1 MEEIKE
7 RAGRETA
14 LQKGNRE
21 MEMTENVQLTKEQNI
36 MELLELLRK
45 NNMKEAA
52 NRIFEMAAYVDVMEK
67 KMDSVLEELV
77 TVKDQL
83 HKMEEREAE
92 KGLKQSLKRA
102 VSKLEQDCQ
111 DIKEKLSEVKA
122 EIKAKAG
129 EIVTAAKQKGK
140 AALNRVSEFLGIK
153 KKLQNIRQNVQ
164 ESIEDVDKTI
174 GKIEA
179 FGKGMREAGQKIAN
193 TFRTFADKPEK
204 EYGEKK
210 FSKIELIKKPFQAKR
225 KLLSG
230 ILDCVDAAIEK
241 TERLAADVK
250 QYQTDKA
257 ERETGSI
264 DNTETVSPIELAR
277 VAEPE
282 FQYGA
287 EAFEAHQKEAEKT
300 MIKDNTTK
308 NVPVKSGKSR

>member
-1 MEEIKE
+1 ME
-7 RAGRETA
+7 RE
-14 LQKGNRE
+14 KK
-21 MEMTENVQLTKEQNI
+21 MEMIETMQLTKEQNLI
-36 MELLELLRK
+36 ELLELLRK

-52 NRIFEMAAYVDVMEK
+52 NSIFEMAAYVDVMEK

-83 HKMEEREAE
+83 HKMEERETE

-102 VSKLEQDCQ
+102 VNKLEQDCKAM
-111 DIKEKLSEVKA
+111 KEKLFEVKI

-129 EIVTAAKQKGK
+129 EIVTAVKQKGK
-140 AALNRVSEFLGIK
+140 AALNKVSEFLGIK

-164 ESIEDVDKTI
+164 KSIEDVDKSI
-174 GKIEA
+174 GKIDA
-179 FGKGMREAGQKIAN
+179 FGTGMREAEQKIAN

-210 FSKIELIKKPFQAKR
+210 FSKTELIKKPFQAKR

-230 ILDCVDAAIEK
+230 ILNCADATIEK

-257 ERETGSI
+257 EREKGNI
-264 DNTETVSPIELAR
+264 GNVEAVNPVDLAS

-287 EAFEAHQKEAEKT
+287 EAFEAHQKKSEKVAT
-300 MIKDNTTK
+300 KDKVTK
-308 NVPVKSGKSR
+308 NEPVKSGKSR

>member
-1 MEEIKE
+1 
-7 RAGRETA
+7 
-14 LQKGNRE
+14 
-21 MEMTENVQLTKEQNI
+21 MEMTANVELTKEKNL
-36 MELLELLRK
+36 MELLDLLRK

-52 NRIFEMAAYVDVMEK
+52 NSIFEMAAYVDVMEK
-67 KMDSVLEELV
+67 KMDSVLDELT
-77 TVKDQL
+77 TVKNQL

-102 VSKLEQDCQ
+102 VNKLEQDCKAM
-111 DIKEKLSEVKA
+111 KEKLSEVKT

-140 AALNRVSEFLGIK
+140 AALNKVAEFLGIK
-153 KKLQNIRQNVQ
+153 KKLEGIRQNVQ
-164 ESIEDVDKTI
+164 ESIADVDKSI
-174 GKIEA
+174 GKIDA
-179 FGKGMREAGQKIAN
+179 FGMGMREVGQKIAN

-210 FSKIELIKKPFQAKR
+210 FSKTELIKKPFQAKR

-230 ILDCVDAAIEK
+230 ILNCADAAIEK
-241 TERLAADVK
+241 TEQLAADVK

-257 ERETGSI
+257 EREMGSV
-264 DNTETVSPIELAR
+264 DSMEAVNPVELAM

-287 EAFEAHQKEAEKT
+287 EAFEAHQQETAKAMATDKATKKE
-300 MIKDNTTK
+300 
-308 NVPVKSGKSR
+308 PVKSR

>member
-1 MEEIKE
+1 
-7 RAGRETA
+7 
-14 LQKGNRE
+14 
-21 MEMTENVQLTKEQNI
+21 MEMTETMQLTKEQNL
-36 MELLELLRK
+36 MKLLELLRK

-52 NRIFEMAAYVDVMEK
+52 NSIFEMAAYVDVMEK

-77 TVKDQL
+77 TVKGQL

-102 VSKLEQDCQ
+102 VGKLEENCQ
-111 DIKEKLSEVKA
+111 AIKEKLLEVKA

-140 AALNRVSEFLGIK
+140 TVLNRVTEFLGIN

-164 ESIEDVDKTI
+164 ESIEDVDKSI
-174 GKIEA
+174 EKIDA

-210 FSKIELIKKPFQAKR
+210 FSKTELIKKPFQAKR

-230 ILDCVDAAIEK
+230 ILNYADAAIEK
-241 TERLAADVK
+241 TERLAAVGK

-257 ERETGSI
+257 EQERANVGNAEAVNLLEFAS
-264 DNTETVSPIELAR
+264 

-287 EAFEAHQKEAEKT
+287 EAFETYQKENAEKKEDT
-300 MIKDNTTK
+300 RAKEVSKPT
-308 NVPVKSGKSR
+308 VAKSR

>member
-1 MEEIKE
+1 
-7 RAGRETA
+7 
-14 LQKGNRE
+14 
-21 MEMTENVQLTKEQNI
+21 MEMTETMQLTKEQNV

-52 NRIFEMAAYVDVMEK
+52 NSIFEMASYVDVMEK
-67 KMDSVLEELV
+67 KMDSVLQELV

-102 VSKLEQDCQ
+102 VNKLEEDCKAM
-111 DIKEKLSEVKA
+111 KEKLSEVKA
-122 EIKAKAG
+122 GIRAKAG

-140 AALNRVSEFLGIK
+140 AALNKVAEFLGIK
-153 KKLQNIRQNVQ
+153 KKLEGIRQNVQ
-164 ESIEDVDKTI
+164 ESIEDVDKSI
-174 GKIEA
+174 GKIDA
-179 FGKGMREAGQKIAN
+179 FGTGMREAGQKIAN

-210 FSKIELIKKPFQAKR
+210 FSKTELIKKPFQAKR

-230 ILDCVDAAIEK
+230 ILNCADAAIAK
-241 TERLAADVK
+241 TEQLAAEVK

-257 ERETGSI
+257 ERETERAASM
-264 DNTETVSPIELAR
+264 EAVSPIELAR

-287 EAFEAHQKEAEKT
+287 EAFEAYEKGNT
-300 MIKDNTTK
+300 GKTADNLPKAVSKPAAT
-308 NVPVKSGKSR
+308 KSR

>member
-1 MEEIKE
+1 
-7 RAGRETA
+7 
-14 LQKGNRE
+14 
-21 MEMTENVQLTKEQNI
+21 MEMTETMQLTKEQSV

-52 NRIFEMAAYVDVMEK
+52 NSIFEMASYVDVMEK
-67 KMDSVLEELV
+67 KMDSVLQELV

-102 VSKLEQDCQ
+102 VNKLEEDCKAM
-111 DIKEKLSEVKA
+111 KEKLSEVKA
-122 EIKAKAG
+122 GIRAKAG

-140 AALNRVSEFLGIK
+140 AALNKVAEFLGIK
-153 KKLQNIRQNVQ
+153 KKLEGIRQNVQ
-164 ESIEDVDKTI
+164 ASIEDVDKSI
-174 GKIEA
+174 GKIDA
-179 FGKGMREAGQKIAN
+179 FGTGMREAGQKIAN

-210 FSKIELIKKPFQAKR
+210 FSKTELIKKPFQAKR

-230 ILDCVDAAIEK
+230 ILNCADAAIAK
-241 TERLAADVK
+241 TEQLAAEVK

-257 ERETGSI
+257 ERETERAASM
-264 DNTETVSPIELAR
+264 EAVSPIELAR

-287 EAFEAHQKEAEKT
+287 EAFEAYEKGNT
-300 MIKDNTTK
+300 GKTADNLPKAVSKPAAT
-308 NVPVKSGKSR
+308 KSR

>member
-1 MEEIKE
+1 MVEIIRKG
-7 RAGRETA
+7 RAG
-14 LQKGNRE
+14 NRPTE
-21 MEMTENVQLTKEQNI
+21 RGKKMEMTENVELTKEKNLT
-36 MELLELLRK
+36 ELIDLLRK
-45 NNMKEAA
+45 NNMQEAA
-52 NRIFEMAAYVDVMEK
+52 NNIFEMAAYVDVMEN
-67 KMDSVLEELV
+67 KMNTVLEEL
-77 TVKDQL
+77 TAVKDQL

-92 KGLKQSLKRA
+92 KGLKQTLKRA
-102 VSKLEQDCQ
+102 VNKLEEDCQ
-111 DIKEKLSEVKA
+111 AMKEKLLEVKA

-164 ESIEDVDKTI
+164 ESIDDVDKSI
-174 GKIEA
+174 GKIDA

-193 TFRTFADKPEK
+193 TFRTFADKTEK

-210 FSKIELIKKPFQAKR
+210 FSKTELIKKPFQAKR

-230 ILDCVDAAIEK
+230 ILNCADAAIEK
-241 TERLAADVK
+241 TEQLAADVR

-257 ERETGSI
+257 EREAGSI
-264 DNTETVSPIELAR
+264 GNMEAVNPAELAR

-287 EAFEAHQKEAEKT
+287 EAFEAHQKEAEKAVA
-300 MIKDNTTK
+300 KDSVTK

>member
-1 MEEIKE
+1 
-7 RAGRETA
+7 
-14 LQKGNRE
+14 
-21 MEMTENVQLTKEQNI
+21 MEMTANVELTKEKNL
-36 MELLELLRK
+36 MELLDLLRK

-52 NRIFEMAAYVDVMEK
+52 NSIFEMAAYVDVMEK

-102 VSKLEQDCQ
+102 VNKLEQDCKAM
-111 DIKEKLSEVKA
+111 KEKLFEVKA

-140 AALNRVSEFLGIK
+140 AALNKVAEFLGIK
-153 KKLQNIRQNVQ
+153 KKLEGIRQNVQ
-164 ESIEDVDKTI
+164 ESIADVDKSI
-174 GKIEA
+174 GKIDA
-179 FGKGMREAGQKIAN
+179 FGMGMREAGQKIAN

-210 FSKIELIKKPFQAKR
+210 FSKTELIKKPFQAKR

-230 ILDCVDAAIEK
+230 ILNCADAAIEK
-241 TERLAADVK
+241 TEQLAADVK

-257 ERETGSI
+257 EREMGSV
-264 DNTETVSPIELAR
+264 DSMEAVNPIELAM

-287 EAFEAHQKEAEKT
+287 EAFEAHQKETEKAMT
-300 MIKDNTTK
+300 KDKAVK
-308 NVPVKSGKSR
+308 NVPVKSEKSR

>member
-1 MEEIKE
+1 MK
-7 RAGRETA
+7 RE
-14 LQKGNRE
+14 KK
-21 MEMTENVQLTKEQNI
+21 MEMTETMQLTKEQNL

-52 NRIFEMAAYVDVMEK
+52 NSIFEMAAYVDLMEK
-67 KMDSVLEELV
+67 KMDSVLEEFV

-92 KGLKQSLKRA
+92 KGLKQFLKRA
-102 VSKLEQDCQ
+102 VSKLEQDCKAM
-111 DIKEKLSEVKA
+111 KEKLFEVKA
-122 EIKAKAG
+122 EIKTKAG
-129 EIVTAAKQKGK
+129 EIVTEAKQKGK
-140 AALNRVSEFLGIK
+140 AALNKVSEFLGIK

-164 ESIEDVDKTI
+164 ESIEDVDQSI
-174 GKIEA
+174 GKIDA
-179 FGKGMREAGQKIAN
+179 FGTGMREAGQKIAN

-210 FSKIELIKKPFQAKR
+210 FSKTELIKKPFLAKR

-230 ILDCVDAAIEK
+230 ILNCADAAIEK
-241 TERLAADVK
+241 TERLAAVEK

-257 ERETGSI
+257 EQERGNVGNAEVVNS
-264 DNTETVSPIELAR
+264 VELAR

-287 EAFEAHQKEAEKT
+287 EAFETYKRENTEKKENALVKAA
-300 MIKDNTTK
+300 IKPT
-308 NVPVKSGKSR
+308 VVKSR

>member
-1 MEEIKE
+1 
-7 RAGRETA
+7 
-14 LQKGNRE
+14 
-21 MEMTENVQLTKEQNI
+21 MEMTETMQLTKEQNV

-52 NRIFEMAAYVDVMEK
+52 NSIFEMASYVDVMEK
-67 KMDSVLEELV
+67 KMDSVLQELV

-102 VSKLEQDCQ
+102 VNKLEQDCKAM
-111 DIKEKLSEVKA
+111 KEKLSEVKA
-122 EIKAKAG
+122 EIRAKAG

-140 AALNRVSEFLGIK
+140 AALNKVAEFLGIK
-153 KKLQNIRQNVQ
+153 KKLEGIRQNVQ
-164 ESIEDVDKTI
+164 ASIEDVDKSI
-174 GKIEA
+174 GKIDA
-179 FGKGMREAGQKIAN
+179 FGTGMREAGQKIAN

-210 FSKIELIKKPFQAKR
+210 FSKTELIKKPFQAKR

-230 ILDCVDAAIEK
+230 ILNCADAAIAK
-241 TERLAADVK
+241 TEQLAAEVK

-257 ERETGSI
+257 ERETERAASM
-264 DNTETVSPIELAR
+264 EAVSPIELAR

-287 EAFEAHQKEAEKT
+287 EAFEAYEKGNT
-300 MIKDNTTK
+300 GKTADNLPKAVSKPAAT
-308 NVPVKSGKSR
+308 KSR